1 MTDIKILKERE
12 EHINQMIY
20 RVFSSQHKTDTN
32 SADTDQ
38 IDESVNNILHIFLLI
53 KFRQKDKNTR
63 QKVIWRMVKEKRQKM
78 KVHKKENK
86 Q

>member
-53 KFRQKDKNTR
+53 KFRQKYTSKSNMENGERKETKNEST
-63 QKVIWRMVKEKRQKM
+63 QKRE
-78 KVHKKENK
+78 
-86 Q
+86 

>member
-20 RVFSSQHKTDTN
+20 RVFSSQHKTDTS

-53 KFRQKDKNTR
+53 KFRQKDAQKYTSKSNMENGERKETKNEST
-63 QKVIWRMVKEKRQKM
+63 QKRE
-78 KVHKKENK
+78 
-86 Q
+86 